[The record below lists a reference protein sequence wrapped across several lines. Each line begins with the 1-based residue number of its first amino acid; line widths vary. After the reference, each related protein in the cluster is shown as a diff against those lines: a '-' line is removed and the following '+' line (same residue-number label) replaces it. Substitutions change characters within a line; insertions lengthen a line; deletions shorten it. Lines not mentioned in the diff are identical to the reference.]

1 LWLENVATARRLAS
15 LLSAAASHRL
25 WLGAW
30 DRKDAWSMLRSRLLK
45 GSLFVLAFVL
55 SDQGWADEYVTFLAK
70 QQVGQEITVTGRF
83 RRFYDKKHFFH
94 RNDKTG
100 EVEDF
105 DFFGMTVVP
114 TMLIGNGALSLR
126 ANAINFMLVLYPD
139 EEIVKDLP
147 EQGGELWF
155 TGTLIGFQFGVSGI
169 ITSPFSGGGPYLL
182 LKRFSTVP
190 PPETS
195 LEDKN
200 KPTPVQ

>member
-1 LWLENVATARRLAS
+1 MLQSRFLSGS
-15 LLSAAASHRL
+15 LLVL
-25 WLGAW
+25 T
-30 DRKDAWSMLRSRLLK
+30 
-45 GSLFVLAFVL
+45 FVLGH
-55 SDQGWADEYVTFLAK
+55 QGWADEYVNFLAK
-70 QQVGQEITVTGRF
+70 QQVGQEMTVTGGF
-83 RRFYDKKHFFH
+83 RRFSDKKHFFH

-105 DFFGMTVVP
+105 DFFGMTLVP

-126 ANAINFMLVLYPD
+126 ANSSTFLLVLYPD
-139 EEIVKDLP
+139 EEMVKDLP
-147 EQGGELWF
+147 EQGKELWF

-182 LKRFSTVP
+182 LKRFSTLP

-200 KPTPVQ
+200 KLTPVQ